1 MSHETDPGHQ
11 TPEKLIRMANQIG
24 TFFLSQPKNTQIEG
38 VATHINKFWEPR
50 MRQQL
55 FAHIDNGGD
64 GLMAI
69 VKDASA
75 LIRRTGC
82 DEKVQAQFP
91 APGDTA

>member
-1 MSHETDPGHQ
+1 MSHEADLSDQ
-11 TPEKLIRMANQIG
+11 KPEKLIRMANQIG

-38 VATHINKFWEPR
+38 VAGHINKFWEAR

-64 GLMAI
+64 GLLPI

-75 LIRRTGC
+75 LIRRTRC
-82 DEKVQAQFP
+82 DDKAPDQSS